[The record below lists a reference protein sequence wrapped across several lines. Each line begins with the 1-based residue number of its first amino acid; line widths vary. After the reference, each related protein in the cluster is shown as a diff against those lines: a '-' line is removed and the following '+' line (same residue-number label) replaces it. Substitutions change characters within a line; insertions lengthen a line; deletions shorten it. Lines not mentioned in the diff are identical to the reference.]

1 MGGQTQT
8 LIITSIAGN
17 GKRTILLPHSVFYE
31 LTNSQTLDL
40 QSRLGMDPIS

>member
-8 LIITSIAGN
+8 LIITSIAEN
-17 GKRTILLPHSVFYE
+17 GRRIILLPHSFFFE

-40 QSRLGMDPIS
+40 QSRLGMDPTS

>member
-8 LIITSIAGN
+8 LIITSIAG
-17 GKRTILLPHSVFYE
+17 RRIILLPHSFFYE

-40 QSRLGMDPIS
+40 QSRLGMGPTS